1 MLQVCTKDTFL
12 IVLNSDI
19 RNENLEKL
27 NTYIQNSNSQYMTVD
42 ISSMNIID
50 ASAVASLGSTMHYI
64 KYPEGAISWIINS
77 TKVKEYTTSMNLGN
91 SKFIYKK

>member
-64 KYPEGAISWIINS
+64 KYPEGAISWIVNS

>member
-12 IVLNSDI
+12 IVLNSDT
-19 RNENLEKL
+19 RNKNLEKL

-64 KYPEGAISWIINS
+64 KYPEGAISWIVNS

>member
-64 KYPEGAISWIINS
+64 KYPEGAISWIVNS

-91 SKFIYKK
+91 SKFICKK

>member
-1 MLQVCTKDTFL
+1 MLQVCTKDTFS

-50 ASAVASLGSTMHYI
+50 ASAVASLGSTIHYI
-64 KYPEGAISWIINS
+64 KYPEGAISWIVNS

>member
-50 ASAVASLGSTMHYI
+50 ASAVASSGSTMHYI
-64 KYPEGAISWIINS
+64 KYPEGAISWIVNS

>member
-50 ASAVASLGSTMHYI
+50 ASAVASIGSTMHYI
-64 KYPEGAISWIINS
+64 KYPEGAISWIVNS